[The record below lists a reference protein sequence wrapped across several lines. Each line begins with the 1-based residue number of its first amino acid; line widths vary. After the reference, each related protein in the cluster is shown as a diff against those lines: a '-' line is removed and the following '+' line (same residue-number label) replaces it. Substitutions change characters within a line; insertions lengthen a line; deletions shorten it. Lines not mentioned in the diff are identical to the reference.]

1 MFSEKTPE
9 DKQKVKGAIIGLAL
23 LAMFLGLG
31 LPELTNYY
39 DDLGKEGETFLSDE
53 IEKGM
58 DTGLNTMFRLAG
70 FGSAILGGIAFG
82 KYQLQ

>member
-1 MFSEKTPE
+1 MISEKTPE
-9 DKQKVKGAIIGLAL
+9 DKQKMKGAVIGLFL

-31 LPELTNYY
+31 LPELMNYY
-39 DDLGKEGETFLSDE
+39 EGLGKDGETFLSDE

-70 FGSAILGGIAFG
+70 FGSAIMGGLAFG